1 MSCGSFIIFEEV
13 VTPSGS
19 APITRRD
26 VPRPVF
32 TQRWICGMTERAR
45 CLLIVVRTREDPKC
59 PSTEGW
65 SLTLGTSSLQ
75 TCVWRPVPCR
85 RLRDRQSGAHTFTCG
100 ITAMMKVFTSRERAG
115 DRPSGQSLRR
125 HPWSQEA
132 GFWLRPP
139 HSRSPLC
146 AAWQCRLFGQD
157 LMETRSHDLRA
168 LAARPGPGHSALP
181 ILVFRHKA
189 KV

>member
-75 TCVWRPVPCR
+75 TCSWRPVPCR
-85 RLRDRQSGAHTFTCG
+85 GLRDRQSGAHTFTCG

-115 DRPSGQSLRR
+115 DRPSGQS
-125 HPWSQEA
+125 QETSLQPGGRVLA
-132 GFWLRPP
+132 ATPSLPEPAVRCIAV
-139 HSRSPLC
+139 SPL
-146 AAWQCRLFGQD
+146 
-157 LMETRSHDLRA
+157 RA
-168 LAARPGPGHSALP
+168 GPDGDQKSRP
-181 ILVFRHKA
+181 
-189 KV
+189 